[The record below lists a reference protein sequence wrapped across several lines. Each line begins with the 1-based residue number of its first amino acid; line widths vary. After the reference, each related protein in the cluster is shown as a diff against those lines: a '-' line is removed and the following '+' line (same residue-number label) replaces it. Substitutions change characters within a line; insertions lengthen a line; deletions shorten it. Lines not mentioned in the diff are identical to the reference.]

1 MKKDNTSDV
10 IKSTQEQ
17 ATAAWINEIK
27 RGRNN
32 RKQQELKVQDVA
44 LSRALKEMR
53 ITKANVQHLIET
65 DRGGTKGIHG
75 FIAEA
80 SEVGIRNAR
89 ELVRGMSPSYSWIND
104 NGPVD
109 ITHNGV
115 DMQMKFVQENFA
127 IGHKSSA
134 SGGEPSG
141 FYHSVENH
149 PEMLQQGGKLVPP
162 KDYYSKILKLWHMT
176 REEASRLTKGN
187 PEGLTY
193 ANWRAVHRFFEE
205 SGVTIDDLTPSTLSY
220 DEVQKD
226 KIFATL
232 EREKE
237 RIKET
242 GYQQKIE
249 VYKRNR
255 PNFEEGVYATEV
267 SAALEGGVAF
277 CLAVA
282 QKRKSGKQL
291 SQFTAEDWKEV
302 GIDTAVATTK
312 GGIRGAAVYTLS
324 NFTTTPANVATGYV
338 TAVFGVV
345 SQAKEYEKGNI
356 SKEDFVINSEA
367 VCLDVTISAISALAG
382 QVIVP
387 VPVLGAII
395 GNIAGQFVSSICKEY
410 AGQKEQD
417 IIFNYRAK
425 TAQLRKQI
433 EKNYESVV
441 AEVQKSFERFTSLEV
456 LAFDKDVNVAF
467 AGSIALAQ
475 EAGVDLSEI
484 LCTKKDIDNYFMK

>member
-1 MKKDNTSDV
+1 MKKGNTSDM

-17 ATAAWINEIK
+17 ATAAWINELNQT
-27 RGRNN
+27 RLNTLTDN
-32 RKQQELKVQDVA
+32 LDWQDDNLENA
-44 LSRALKEMR
+44 FEEISKLKEFVGNPSH
-53 ITKANVQHLIET
+53 ILGKGNTK
-65 DRGGTKGIHG
+65 HG
-75 FIAEA
+75 EIAEHVQVNI
-80 SEVGIRNAR
+80 SNAR
-89 ELVRGMSPSYSWIND
+89 RMLEGEKALYTFDGVGRTAREDYLYAGHEVQSKFYNGAKNTLNQGVKGHITYYSD
-104 NGPVD
+104 FVKNGGQYV
-109 ITHNGV
+109 I
-115 DMQMKFVQENFA
+115 
-127 IGHKSSA
+127 
-134 SGGEPSG
+134 
-141 FYHSVENH
+141 
-149 PEMLQQGGKLVPP
+149 P
-162 KDYYSKILKLWHMT
+162 KDQY
-176 REEASRLTKGN
+176 EEIIR
-187 PEGLTY
+187 
-193 ANWRAVHRFFEE
+193 
-205 SGVTIDDLTPSTLSY
+205 VTQMAKETPSALNKTELSLVKKVEQFEISTGLDIHRDVRPAIVRY
-220 DEVQKD
+220 DEVQQGTVK
-226 KIFATL
+226 KTIL
-232 EREKE
+232 KE
-237 RIKET
+237 ENSLH
-242 GYQQKIE
+242 
-249 VYKRNR
+249 KRNR
-255 PNFEEGVYATEV
+255 VRQKEYCNDALPTVKEGVYAAEV

-302 GIDTAVATTK
+302 GIDTAVAATK

-382 QVIVP
+382 QVIIP

-484 LCTKKDIDNYFMK
+484 LCSKKDIDNYFMK